1 MLNLFEIKLSSMP
14 NQWTQEGGKLIK
26 RFQFKDFKEAM
37 AFINSVGEMA
47 ESMNHH
53 PKIIN
58 VYNTVV
64 LELWTHDQNA
74 ISALDH
80 QLAEAIDRQ
89 IEGL

>member
-1 MLNLFEIKLSSMP
+1 MSNS
-14 NQWTQEGGKLIK
+14 WTQQRGKLIK
-26 RFQFKDFKEAM
+26 RFQFKDFKKAL
-37 AFINSVGEMA
+37 AFINAVGEIA
-47 ESMNHH
+47 ESLNHH

-89 IEGL
+89 IKGV

>member
-1 MLNLFEIKLSSMP
+1 MSNS
-14 NQWTQEGGKLIK
+14 WTQQRGKLIK
-26 RFQFKDFKEAM
+26 RFKFKDFKKAL
-37 AFINSVGEMA
+37 ALINAVGEIA
-47 ESMNHH
+47 ESLNHH

-89 IEGL
+89 IKGV

>member
-1 MLNLFEIKLSSMP
+1 MSNS
-14 NQWTQEGGKLIK
+14 WTQQRGKLIK
-26 RFQFKDFKEAM
+26 RFQFKDFKEAL
-37 AFINSVGEMA
+37 AFINAVGEIA
-47 ESMNHH
+47 ESLNHH

-80 QLAEAIDRQ
+80 QLAEAIERQ
-89 IEGL
+89 IKGF